1 MSIMVEK
8 NFLHFP
14 ENGTPE
20 LISLLQYMKDTRSD
34 NPNILCWDNR
44 LTQID
49 EVVKEVKQSEEWE
62 AVQMSI
68 LLIGMERGQKIGEAL
83 GEARGEAYVLTD
95 LIIKKMKRG
104 LAPEQIADMLEI
116 NLAIVK
122 EICNV
127 AKDYA
132 PDYDVKK
139 ISEVYQKESL
149 CPTAK

>member
-1 MSIMVEK
+1 MTSK
-8 NFLHFP
+8 
-14 ENGTPE
+14 NGTPE

-139 ISEVYQKESL
+139 ISEDYQKESL

>member
-1 MSIMVEK
+1 MTSK
-8 NFLHFP
+8 
-14 ENGTPE
+14 NGTPE

-49 EVVKEVKQSEEWE
+49 EVVKEVKQSEELE

>member
-1 MSIMVEK
+1 
-8 NFLHFP
+8 
-14 ENGTPE
+14 
-20 LISLLQYMKDTRSD
+20 
-34 NPNILCWDNR
+34 
-44 LTQID
+44 
-49 EVVKEVKQSEEWE
+49 
-62 AVQMSI
+62 MSI
-68 LLIGMERGQKIGEAL
+68 LSIGMERGQKIGEAL

>member
-1 MSIMVEK
+1 MTSK
-8 NFLHFP
+8 H
-14 ENGTPE
+14 GTPE
-20 LISLLQYMKDTRSD
+20 LISFLQYMKDTRSD

>member
-1 MSIMVEK
+1 MTSK
-8 NFLHFP
+8 
-14 ENGTPE
+14 NGTPE

-49 EVVKEVKQSEEWE
+49 EVVEEVKQSEEWE

>member
-1 MSIMVEK
+1 MTSK
-8 NFLHFP
+8 
-14 ENGTPE
+14 NGTPE

-49 EVVKEVKQSEEWE
+49 QVVKEVKQSEEWE

>member
-1 MSIMVEK
+1 MTSK
-8 NFLHFP
+8 
-14 ENGTPE
+14 NGTPE

-49 EVVKEVKQSEEWE
+49 QVVKEVKQSEEWE

-68 LLIGMERGQKIGEAL
+68 LSIGMERGQKIGEAL
-83 GEARGEAYVLTD
+83 GESRGEAYVLTD

-139 ISEVYQKESL
+139 ISEAYQKESL

>member
-1 MSIMVEK
+1 MTSK
-8 NFLHFP
+8 
-14 ENGTPE
+14 NGTPE

-127 AKDYA
+127 AKDYT

>member
-1 MSIMVEK
+1 MGGCADE
-8 NFLHFP
+8 HFIDRHGAGT
-14 ENGTPE
+14 EN
-20 LISLLQYMKDTRSD
+20 R
-34 NPNILCWDNR
+34 
-44 LTQID
+44 
-49 EVVKEVKQSEEWE
+49 
-62 AVQMSI
+62 
-68 LLIGMERGQKIGEAL
+68 
-83 GEARGEAYVLTD
+83 
-95 LIIKKMKRG
+95 RG

>member
-1 MSIMVEK
+1 MTSK
-8 NFLHFP
+8 
-14 ENGTPE
+14 NGTPE

-104 LAPEQIADMLEI
+104 IAPEQIADMLEI

>member
-1 MSIMVEK
+1 
-8 NFLHFP
+8 
-14 ENGTPE
+14 
-20 LISLLQYMKDTRSD
+20 
-34 NPNILCWDNR
+34 
-44 LTQID
+44 
-49 EVVKEVKQSEEWE
+49 
-62 AVQMSI
+62 MSI
-68 LLIGMERGQKIGEAL
+68 LSIGMERGQKIGEAL

-139 ISEVYQKESL
+139 ISEAYQKESL

>member
-1 MSIMVEK
+1 MTSK
-8 NFLHFP
+8 
-14 ENGTPE
+14 NGTPE

-68 LLIGMERGQKIGEAL
+68 LSIGMERGQKIGEAL
-83 GEARGEAYVLTD
+83 GEARGEDRGEAYVLTD

>member
-1 MSIMVEK
+1 MTSK
-8 NFLHFP
+8 ND
-14 ENGTPE
+14 TPE

>member
-1 MSIMVEK
+1 MTSK
-8 NFLHFP
+8 
-14 ENGTPE
+14 NGTPE

-68 LLIGMERGQKIGEAL
+68 LSIGMERGQKIGEAL

-116 NLAIVK
+116 NLAMVK

-132 PDYDVKK
+132 PDYDGKK